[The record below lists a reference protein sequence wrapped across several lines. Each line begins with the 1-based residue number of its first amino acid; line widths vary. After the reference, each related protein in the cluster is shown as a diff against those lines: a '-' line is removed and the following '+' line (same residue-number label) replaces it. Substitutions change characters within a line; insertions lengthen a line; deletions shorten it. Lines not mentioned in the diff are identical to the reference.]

1 MSGEIRMGCMMSPLL
16 AIIIP
21 ISIIGGI
28 ITCAYELIQ
37 YISKQPGFWDGMT
50 IAVIVVYVLIRLLIF
65 AVKILVPYF
74 ILRFFIQRYGWS
86 RKLYLV
92 LIAVAIAAIVTSG
105 SKYRQYRRENPE
117 VVAEWNK
124 DIDEGAPLLGRIIHY
139 EAYRMMYD
147 LNRLTE
153 QGKKG
158 HQN

>member
-1 MSGEIRMGCMMSPLL
+1 MKKLSTRSFVLLVLL
-16 AIIIP
+16 ALLVAILIVLGYVNIP
-21 ISIIGGI
+21 QPAGLSITFNMI
-28 ITCAYELIQ
+28 
-37 YISKQPGFWDGMT
+37 P
-50 IAVIVVYVLIRLLIF
+50 
-65 AVKILVPYF
+65 
-74 ILRFFIQRYGWS
+74 
-86 RKLYLV
+86 
-92 LIAVAIAAIVTSG
+92 VAIAAIVTSG

-153 QGKKG
+153 QGKKD